1 MPELPEVET
10 TRRGIAPHV
19 QGREI
24 VEAIVRQP
32 RLRVAVPDDLIDR
45 LVGARIGILARRAKY
60 LLLPV
65 EGGGEREG
73 AGSLIWHLGM
83 SGSLRIARL
92 GELPRKHDHIDLVF
106 DDGAILRYHDPRRFG
121 FVDWLAGTPES
132 DPRLANLGPEPLS
145 DAFDG
150 ERLFLLSRGRR
161 MAVKPFLMDN
171 AVVVG
176 VGNIYASEALFLAG
190 IDPRRAAGRIS
201 RERYE
206 RLAAAIREVLAAA
219 IAQGGTTLRDFVSG
233 TGEPGYFK
241 QRLNVYGR
249 HGQGCRRCNGE
260 LRLVTLGQR
269 ASVFCPACQR

>member
-19 QGREI
+19 EGREI
-24 VEAIVRQP
+24 VEVVVRQS
-32 RLRVAVPDDLIDR
+32 RLRVPVPDDFIER
-45 LVGARIGILARRAKY
+45 LVGARLGPLTRRAKY
-60 LLLPV
+60 LLLPLV
-65 EGGGEREG
+65 DEPTR
-73 AGSLIWHLGM
+73 SLIWHLGM
-83 SGSLRIARL
+83 SGSLRIAQL
-92 GELPRKHDHIDLVF
+92 GDLPKKHDHIDLVF
-106 DDGAILRYHDPRRFG
+106 GDGGILRYHDPRRFG
-121 FVDWLAGTPES
+121 FVDWLAGSPGS
-132 DPRLANLGPEPLS
+132 DPRLSHLGPEPLS

-150 ERLFLLSRGRR
+150 ERLYRLARGRR

-201 RERYE
+201 LERYQ
-206 RLAAAIREVLAAA
+206 RLAEAIREVLAAA
-219 IAQGGTTLRDFVSG
+219 ITQGGTTLRDFVSG

-269 ASVFCPACQR
+269 ASVFCPTCQR

>member
-19 QGREI
+19 EGREI
-24 VEAIVRQP
+24 VEAIIRQP
-32 RLRVAVPDDLIDR
+32 RLRVPVPDDLIER
-45 LVGARIGILARRAKY
+45 LVGSRIGTLTRRAKY
-60 LLLPV
+60 LLVPF
-65 EGGGEREG
+65 EGGSE
-73 AGSLIWHLGM
+73 GSLIWHLGM

-92 GELPRKHDHIDLVF
+92 GDLPKKHDHIDLVF

-121 FVDWLAGTPES
+121 FVDWLAASAEL
-132 DPRLANLGPEPLS
+132 DPRLSNLGPEPLS

-150 ERLFLLSRGRR
+150 ERLYRLSRGRR
-161 MAVKPFLMDN
+161 MAVKPFLMNN

-206 RLAAAIREVLAAA
+206 HLAAAIREVLAAA
-219 IAQGGTTLRDFVSG
+219 INQGGTTLRDFVSG

-241 QRLNVYGR
+241 QQLNVYGR
-249 HGQGCRRCNGE
+249 HGQGCRRCHGE

-269 ASVFCPACQR
+269 ASVFCPACQK